1 MEKVQWRA
9 DIADRVSTECI
20 GYLVVWS
27 VKRAGWYAPAG
38 SFVFWGLV
46 QAFFATWLL
55 IAQIIVFAL
64 TGGNGYSL
72 TLVSF

>member
-1 MEKVQWRA
+1 MYRILSCLEREKSRLVCTSRLF
-9 DIADRVSTECI
+9 CI
-20 GYLVVWS
+20 L
-27 VKRAGWYAPAG
+27 
-38 SFVFWGLV
+38 GLV